1 MSRAAYRQALAC
13 FLETAAK
20 VQPEQWDAPA
30 LGVWSVRDLV
40 GHVSRSITRVEEFGT
55 QRAESVDITS
65 AVHHYRR
72 SLRQPSDDE
81 RVAQRGREA
90 GQALGDEPL
99 ATMNAD
105 WARAEPVLDAT
116 DEDTIIAYDN
126 GGIRFGDY
134 LETRVFELTVHT
146 LDLANAIGVEV
157 EPSRTRRWAS
167 RSDCSP
173 RSRSSPAGARRSP
186 SPARAAAPSRRATP
200 YWGSRAAHP
209 SHGFKVSTP
218 QS

>member
-1 MSRAAYRQALAC
+1 MTHTAYRQAVVC

-20 VQPEQWDAPA
+20 VKPEQWDASA

-40 GHVSRSITRVEEFGT
+40 GHMSRSITRIEEFGT

-90 GQALGDEPL
+90 GQALGDDPL

-105 WARAEPVLDAT
+105 WSRAEPVLDAT
-116 DEDTIIAYDN
+116 DEDAIIAYDN

-157 EPSRTRRWAS
+157 EPSREALGVTLQLLAALAVESGR
-167 RSDCSP
+167 
-173 RSRSSPAGARRSP
+173 GAPLALSGTGRGPLPDGYSVL
-186 SPARAAAPSRRATP
+186 
-200 YWGSRAAHP
+200 G
-209 SHGFKVSTP
+209 
-218 QS
+218 

>member
-1 MSRAAYRQALAC
+1 MTHAAYRQAVVC

-20 VQPEQWDAPA
+20 VKPEQWEASA

-40 GHVSRSITRVEEFGT
+40 GHMSRSITRIEEFGT

-90 GQALGDEPL
+90 GQALGDDPL
-99 ATMNAD
+99 ANMNAD
-105 WARAEPVLDAT
+105 WSRAEPVLDAT
-116 DEDTIIAYDN
+116 GEDAIIAYDN

-157 EPSRTRRWAS
+157 EPSREALGVTLQLLAALAVESGR
-167 RSDCSP
+167 
-173 RSRSSPAGARRSP
+173 GAPLALSGTGRGPLPNGYSVL
-186 SPARAAAPSRRATP
+186 
-200 YWGSRAAHP
+200 G
-209 SHGFKVSTP
+209 
-218 QS
+218 

>member
-1 MSRAAYRQALAC
+1 VSRTAYRQAVVS
-13 FLETAAK
+13 FLETAGK
-20 VQPEQWDAPA
+20 VQPEQWDASA
-30 LGVWSVRDLV
+30 LGIWSVRDLV
-40 GHVSRSITRVEEFGT
+40 GHMSRSITRIEEFGT
-55 QRAESVDITS
+55 QRAESIDITS

-81 RVAQRGREA
+81 RVALRGREA
-90 GQALGDEPL
+90 GQALGDDPL

-157 EPSRTRRWAS
+157 EPSREALGLTLQLLAALAVESGR
-167 RSDCSP
+167 
-173 RSRSSPAGARRSP
+173 GAPLALSGTGRGP
-186 SPARAAAPSRRATP
+186 LPDGYTVL
-200 YWGSRAAHP
+200 G
-209 SHGFKVSTP
+209 
-218 QS
+218 

>member
-1 MSRAAYRQALAC
+1 MTHTAYRQAVVC

-20 VQPEQWDAPA
+20 VKPEQWDASA

-40 GHVSRSITRVEEFGT
+40 GHMSRSITRIEEFGT

-90 GQALGDEPL
+90 GQALGDDPL

-105 WARAEPVLDAT
+105 WSRAEPVLDAT
-116 DEDTIIAYDN
+116 DEDAIIAYDN

-157 EPSRTRRWAS
+157 EPSREALGVTLQLLAALAVESGR
-167 RSDCSP
+167 
-173 RSRSSPAGARRSP
+173 GAPLALSGTGRGP
-186 SPARAAAPSRRATP
+186 LPDGYTVL
-200 YWGSRAAHP
+200 G
-209 SHGFKVSTP
+209 
-218 QS
+218 

>member
-1 MSRAAYRQALAC
+1 MSRTAYRQAVVS

-20 VQPEQWDAPA
+20 VKPEQWDASA
-30 LGVWSVRDLV
+30 LGVWTVRDLV
-40 GHVSRSITRVEEFGT
+40 GHMSRSITRIEEFGT

-81 RVAQRGREA
+81 RVALRGREA
-90 GQALGDEPL
+90 GQALGDDPL

-157 EPSRTRRWAS
+157 EPSREALGLTLQLLAALAVESGR
-167 RSDCSP
+167 
-173 RSRSSPAGARRSP
+173 GAPLALSGTGRGP
-186 SPARAAAPSRRATP
+186 LPDGYTVL
-200 YWGSRAAHP
+200 G
-209 SHGFKVSTP
+209 
-218 QS
+218 

>member
-1 MSRAAYRQALAC
+1 VTHTAYRQAVVC

-20 VQPEQWDAPA
+20 VKPEQWDASA

-40 GHVSRSITRVEEFGT
+40 GHMSRSITRIEEFGT

-81 RVAQRGREA
+81 RVALRGREA
-90 GQALGDEPL
+90 GQALGDDPL

-105 WARAEPVLDAT
+105 WSRAEPVLDAT
-116 DEDTIIAYDN
+116 DEDAIIAYDN

-146 LDLANAIGVEV
+146 LDLANAIGVKV
-157 EPSRTRRWAS
+157 EPSR
-167 RSDCSP
+167 
-173 RSRSSPAGARRSP
+173 GALGVTLQLL
-186 SPARAAAPSRRATP
+186 AALAVESGRGAPLALSGTGRGP
-200 YWGSRAAHP
+200 LPDGYSVLG
-209 SHGFKVSTP
+209 
-218 QS
+218 

>member
-1 MSRAAYRQALAC
+1 MSRTAYREAVAC

-40 GHVSRSITRVEEFGT
+40 GHVSRSITRIEEFGVR
-55 QRAESVDITS
+55 RAESVDIAS

-90 GQALGDEPL
+90 GLALGEDPL
-99 ATMNAD
+99 AAMNAD
-105 WARAEPVLDAT
+105 WARAEPVLDVT

-146 LDLANAIGVEV
+146 LDLASAIGVEV
-157 EPSRTRRWAS
+157 EPSHEALGVTLQLL
-167 RSDCSP
+167 
-173 RSRSSPAGARRSP
+173 
-186 SPARAAAPSRRATP
+186 AALAVESGRGIPLALSGTGRGP
-200 YWGSRAAHP
+200 LPDGYSVLG
-209 SHGFKVSTP
+209 
-218 QS
+218 

>member
-1 MSRAAYRQALAC
+1 MTHTAYRQAVVC

-20 VQPEQWDAPA
+20 VKPEQWDASA
-30 LGVWSVRDLV
+30 LGIWSVRDLV
-40 GHVSRSITRVEEFGT
+40 GHMSRSITRIEEFGT
-55 QRAESVDITS
+55 QHAESVDITS

-90 GQALGDEPL
+90 GQALGDDPL

-105 WARAEPVLDAT
+105 WSRAEPVLDAT
-116 DEDTIIAYDN
+116 DEDAIIAYDN

-157 EPSRTRRWAS
+157 EPSREALGVTLQLL
-167 RSDCSP
+167 
-173 RSRSSPAGARRSP
+173 
-186 SPARAAAPSRRATP
+186 AALAVESGRGIPLALSGTGRGPLPNGYTVL
-200 YWGSRAAHP
+200 G
-209 SHGFKVSTP
+209 
-218 QS
+218 

>member
-1 MSRAAYRQALAC
+1 MSRTAYRRAVAS
-13 FLETAAK
+13 FLETAAR
-20 VQPEQWDAPA
+20 VQPDQWGAPA
-30 LGVWSVRDLV
+30 LGVWSIRDLV
-40 GHVSRSITRVEEFGT
+40 GHTSRSITRVEEFGS

-81 RVAQRGREA
+81 RVAELGREA
-90 GQALGDEPL
+90 GQALGDDPL

-105 WARAEPVLDAT
+105 WARAEPVLEAT

-157 EPSRTRRWAS
+157 EPSREAMGITLQLLAS
-167 RSDCSP
+167 LALESGR
-173 RSRSSPAGARRSP
+173 GAPLALSGTGRGP
-186 SPARAAAPSRRATP
+186 L
-200 YWGSRAAHP
+200 
-209 SHGFKVSTP
+209 P
-218 QS
+218 QGYSVLG

>member
-1 MSRAAYRQALAC
+1 MSRTAYREAVVC

-20 VQPEQWDAPA
+20 VQPEQWDAPG
-30 LGVWSVRDLV
+30 LGVWTVRDLV
-40 GHVSRSITRVEEFGT
+40 GHASRSITRVEEFGT
-55 QRAESVDITS
+55 QRAPSVDIAS

-81 RVAQRGREA
+81 RVAERGRIA
-90 GQALGDEPL
+90 GRELGDDPV

-105 WARAEPVLDAT
+105 WARSEQVLDAT

-126 GGIRFGDY
+126 GRFGDY

-157 EPSRTRRWAS
+157 EPSREAMGLTLQLLAALALESGRG
-167 RSDCSP
+167 
-173 RSRSSPAGARRSP
+173 PALALSGTGRGP
-186 SPARAAAPSRRATP
+186 LPDGYTVL
-200 YWGSRAAHP
+200 G
-209 SHGFKVSTP
+209 
-218 QS
+218 

>member
-1 MSRAAYRQALAC
+1 MSRAAYRQAVVC
-13 FLETAAK
+13 FLETANK
-20 VQPEQWDAPA
+20 ISLGQWDASA

-40 GHVSRSITRVEEFGT
+40 GHMSRSITRIEEFGT

-90 GQALGDEPL
+90 GQALGDDPL

-105 WARAEPVLDAT
+105 WARAEPILDAT

-134 LETRVFELTVHT
+134 LDTRVFELTVHT
-146 LDLANAIGVEV
+146 LDLANAIGADV
-157 EPSRTRRWAS
+157 EPQREAMAATLQLLAALALESGRGAS
-167 RSDCSP
+167 LALSGTGRGPLPEGYSVL
-173 RSRSSPAGARRSP
+173 G
-186 SPARAAAPSRRATP
+186 
-200 YWGSRAAHP
+200 
-209 SHGFKVSTP
+209 
-218 QS
+218 

>member
-1 MSRAAYRQALAC
+1 MSRTAYRQAVVS
-13 FLETAAK
+13 FLETAGQ
-20 VQPEQWDAPA
+20 VQPEQWEASA
-30 LGVWSVRDLV
+30 LGVWTVRDLV
-40 GHVSRSITRVEEFGT
+40 GHMSRSITRIEEFGT

-81 RVAQRGREA
+81 RVALRGREA
-90 GQALGDEPL
+90 GQALGDDPL

-116 DEDTIIAYDN
+116 DEDAIIAYDN

-146 LDLANAIGVEV
+146 LDLANAIGIEV
-157 EPSRTRRWAS
+157 EPSREALGLTLQLLAALAVESGR
-167 RSDCSP
+167 
-173 RSRSSPAGARRSP
+173 GAPLALSGTGRGP
-186 SPARAAAPSRRATP
+186 LPDGYTVL
-200 YWGSRAAHP
+200 G
-209 SHGFKVSTP
+209 
-218 QS
+218 